1 MTFFASCLSS
11 NSHDTNSVMTRKIII
26 TVVTTIVI
34 MSNCAFRCV
43 PSLVNAWQILFPRL
57 VCPALLRGIL
67 HGWQPKTLLHSV
79 QEAGEHLGRV
89 ILQESAELKSERRDL
104 ENERDQAG
112 QQRTSHIFSVHSVR
126 LLCVPGARWFCCQ

>member
-1 MTFFASCLSS
+1 MA
-11 NSHDTNSVMTRKIII
+11 
-26 TVVTTIVI
+26 
-34 MSNCAFRCV
+34 A
-43 PSLVNAWQILFPRL
+43 
-57 VCPALLRGIL
+57 
-67 HGWQPKTLLHSV
+67 KTLLHSV

-112 QQRTSHIFSVHSVR
+112 QQRTSHVFSVHSLR